1 MTTAPEA
8 ASKKRRGGKRAAATD
23 GATTDAPM
31 ALPETRS
38 RRRPGVIAIG
48 VALVIVGALGSW
60 FYISNARHTEAV
72 FVTSTDI
79 TRGEKIE
86 QTDLATIELA
96 ASQKTDAIPADQA
109 SEILGKTATVDL
121 PAGSLLTPGAFSN
134 RIEVADDQ
142 SIVGFTLSGTQMP
155 STPLSA
161 GDSIRIV
168 ETPVAQG
175 DPPAET
181 PKTFPATVFTV
192 NQNLDKG
199 VWVVNVIVPKS
210 DAAALAARAATGRV
224 ALILD
229 GGGE

>member
-1 MTTAPEA
+1 MTTTAPETDN
-8 ASKKRRGGKRAAATD
+8 KKRRGSKKADTSAEATP
-23 GATTDAPM
+23 G
-31 ALPETRS
+31 LPPTRS
-38 RRRPGVIAIG
+38 RRRPGVIAAG
-48 VALVIVGALGSW
+48 AALVIVGALGSW
-60 FYISNARHTEAV
+60 FYISNARHTETV

-86 QTDLATIELA
+86 QGDLTTIELA
-96 ASQKTDAIPADQA
+96 AGQKTDAIPVDQ
-109 SEILGKTATVDL
+109 SGDILGKTATVDL
-121 PAGSLLTPGAFSN
+121 PAGSLLTPGAFN
-134 RIEVADDQ
+134 VRIEVGEDQ
-142 SIVGFTLSGTQMP
+142 SVVGFTLSGPQMP
-155 STPLSA
+155 STPLTA

-192 NQNLDKG
+192 NQDVDKG
-199 VWVVNVIVPKS
+199 VWVVNVIVPK
-210 DAAALAARAATGRV
+210 DEAAALAARATTGRV